1 MNNEERQRVIDAEHL
16 DLLGLF
22 HYITGGIVTA
32 FSALFAFQYILVR
45 LFLQI
50 PDVQR
55 EIEQADAPV
64 LAIFGF
70 IEAFATV
77 TIAAGLVY
85 GVLMIVSGWF
95 LRERR
100 RRVFSFVVAIPML
113 ALVPWGTLLG
123 VFTLLVLERASVKS
137 IYASRE
143 TAS

>member
-95 LRERR
+95 LRERC

-113 ALVPWGTLLG
+113 ALVPWGTILG